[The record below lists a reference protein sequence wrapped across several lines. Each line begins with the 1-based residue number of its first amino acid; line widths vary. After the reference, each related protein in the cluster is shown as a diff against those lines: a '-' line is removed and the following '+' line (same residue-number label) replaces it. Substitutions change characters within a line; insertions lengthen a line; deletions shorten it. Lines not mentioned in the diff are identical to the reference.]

1 MEAKELLSAVLEVV
15 GTLKEKFK
23 AEYIVNMLVGNE
35 TSEIQSY
42 KHNELEV
49 FGSGSDEEEKTWN
62 AVIRQALIAGYLAK
76 DIENYGL
83 LKITEKGKEFIK
95 KPVSFKITEDNE
107 FDEEEEE
114 VPVRGGAACAVDPAL
129 FLDDE
134 GFTQEVVQASGSAS
148 FRYFPGSVSG
158 SDGHYLSGNVGRIAE
173 YSGCR
178 SR

>member
-1 MEAKELLSAVLEVV
+1 
-15 GTLKEKFK
+15 
-23 AEYIVNMLVGNE
+23 MLVGNE

-114 VPVRGGAACAVDPAL
+114 VPYAVEPPVRLILP
-129 FLDDE
+129 F
-134 GFTQEVVQASGSAS
+134 
-148 FRYFPGSVSG
+148 
-158 SDGHYLSGNVGRIAE
+158 
-173 YSGCR
+173 

>member
-83 LKITEKGKEFIK
+83 LKIHRKGKRFHEEAGVFQNNRRTTSSMKRK
-95 KPVSFKITEDNE
+95 K
-107 FDEEEEE
+107 E
-114 VPVRGGAACAVDPAL
+114 VPVRGGATLVRLIRPFIL
-129 FLDDE
+129 
-134 GFTQEVVQASGSAS
+134 
-148 FRYFPGSVSG
+148 
-158 SDGHYLSGNVGRIAE
+158 
-173 YSGCR
+173 
-178 SR
+178 